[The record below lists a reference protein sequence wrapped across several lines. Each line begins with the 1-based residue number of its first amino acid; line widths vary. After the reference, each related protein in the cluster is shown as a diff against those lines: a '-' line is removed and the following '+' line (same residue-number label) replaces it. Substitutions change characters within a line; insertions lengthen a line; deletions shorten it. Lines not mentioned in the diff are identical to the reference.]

1 MKLRG
6 PGLDGDKFQKR
17 NSWVG
22 NPELNVGLR
31 LGRSK
36 GRKRDKQTSESSKAA
51 GQEQEEL
58 GFRKKGLQSR
68 S

>member
-22 NPELNVGLR
+22 NPELSVGLR
-31 LGRSK
+31 L
-36 GRKRDKQTSESSKAA
+36 GRKRDKQTTESSKAA